1 MGVSRLTT
9 TLMRHNNTY
18 TNCLG
23 WSDGQTEE
31 KRSENIRTQTDGYA
45 EPSCSRCIRHMV
57 QRESILRSQ
66 GSPSGPLRDAAP
78 AQRRGA
84 LDRRYSDQLRRFASH
99 RLPGAVGIQ
108 TSWLKWS
115 ASQTP
120 WTQRR
125 TQAFRGGHRICAGL
139 AGSRR
144 ELDDRRLY
152 PSYSGKVRDQSA
164 PTQSGEG
171 TAEQK
176 KTAQSSLESPIPEG
190 TVEAYEGLRRQVVQ
204 PDGRVAPLEGRGIL
218 LRSGL
223 AAWARLRPS
232 NLWMGPPG
240 SHSHSAPQT
249 CVDDSPGAELVR
261 LVAGLILSIRLEDFL
276 HA

>member
-1 MGVSRLTT
+1 
-9 TLMRHNNTY
+9 MRHNTIY
-18 TNCLG
+18 ILLG
-23 WSDGQTEE
+23 SSDGQGEE
-31 KRSENIRTQTDGYA
+31 NRSENNRAQADGHA
-45 EPSCSRCIRHMV
+45 KPSSRRCIRHSV
-57 QRESILRSQ
+57 QRESILRPK

-78 AQRRGA
+78 AQRGGA
-84 LDRRYSDQLRRFASH
+84 LDRRHSNQLRRFPTH
-99 RLPGAVGIQ
+99 RLPGSVSVRP
-108 TSWLKWS
+108 SWPEWS

-120 WTQRR
+120 WTQRG
-125 TQAFRGGHRICAGL
+125 TQAIRGGHRVCAGL

-144 ELDDRRLY
+144 GLDDRRLY
-152 PSYSGKVRDQSA
+152 PGYSRKVRDQSA

-176 KTAQSSLESPIPEG
+176 KTAQSSLDSSIPEG

-204 PDGRVAPLEGRGIL
+204 PDARIDHAEGRGIF

-232 NLWMGPPG
+232 NLWIRPSG
-240 SHSHSAPQT
+240 SHPQSTRQSPVHDSHD
-249 CVDDSPGAELVR
+249 VELVR
-261 LVAGLILSIRLEDFL
+261 LVASLILSIRLEDFL

>member
-1 MGVSRLTT
+1 
-9 TLMRHNNTY
+9 MRHNTIY
-18 TNCLG
+18 ILLG
-23 WSDGQTEE
+23 SSDGQGEE
-31 KRSENIRTQTDGYA
+31 NRSENNRAQADGHA
-45 EPSCSRCIRHMV
+45 KPSSRRCIRHSV
-57 QRESILRSQ
+57 QRESILRPK

-78 AQRRGA
+78 AQRGGA
-84 LDRRYSDQLRRFASH
+84 LDRRHSNQLRRFPTH
-99 RLPGAVGIQ
+99 RLPGSVGVR
-108 TSWLKWS
+108 TSWPEW
-115 ASQTP
+115 AVSQTP

-152 PSYSGKVRDQSA
+152 PSYSRKVRDQSA

-176 KTAQSSLESPIPEG
+176 KTAQSSLDSSIPEG

-204 PDGRVAPLEGRGIL
+204 PDARIDHADGRGIF

-232 NLWMGPPG
+232 NLWIRPSG
-240 SHSHSAPQT
+240 SHPQSMRQSPVHDSHD
-249 CVDDSPGAELVR
+249 VELVR